1 MERLI
6 RLMDDIEDF
15 IVASRFRMKRLF
27 SRRPRERR
35 RSYPRER
42 RVSPPDTPV
51 YPERRRA
58 RRA

>member
-15 IVASRFRMKRLF
+15 IVATKFRLKRFL
-27 SRRPRERR
+27 SPRPRER

-42 RVSPPDTPV
+42 RVSSQDKPF

-58 RRA
+58 SRA

>member
-15 IVASRFRMKRLF
+15 IVFSWFRLKRLL
-27 SRRPRERR
+27 SPRPRER

-42 RVSPPDTPV
+42 RVSAQDKPF

>member
-15 IVASRFRMKRLF
+15 IVATRFRLRRLL
-27 SRRPRERR
+27 SPRPRER

-42 RVSPPDTPV
+42 RVSSPDTPY

-58 RRA
+58 SRA